1 MTIFQDFIKDVQD
14 TEPQMI
20 GPKLSPHEERISS
33 QKSEKT
39 SGAGSRF
46 YTDRIAEVYDNYY
59 SNS

>member
-1 MTIFQDFIKDVQD
+1 
-14 TEPQMI
+14 MI

-33 QKSEKT
+33 QKSEET